1 MSSLS
6 FPLFLA
12 VSSSCSSSVSS
23 MLSVL
28 SLSLSFPLL
37 VSHLPDYGMS
47 ESSTTNDS
55 GKSEKHKK
63 NVSI

>member
-23 MLSVL
+23 MLSV
-28 SLSLSFPLL
+28 LSLSFPLL